1 MFHHTTPKKKPGRI
15 KPLSQLTAMVAP
27 EQLLLDDKRQ
37 ELLQKIADA
46 SAFEPSRYQTLGL
59 SLIHNFINYVQSL
72 PETSN
77 GYYASSC
84 GLLDHALNRT
94 EAALHIFRQF
104 IIEDDGI
111 SEAQK
116 QWLYALFS
124 ASILQGIGKLYIDYR
139 IELYD
144 SSGESIKTWHPL
156 LEELASA
163 GTHYDYQ
170 FTQEGDDDFR
180 RRLNILLA
188 RQLMPEDGFA
198 WIASHPEIL
207 RVWLA
212 LIHEDW
218 QSAGTLGAILIRADA
233 IAIQRYFS
241 EFLKTSGLRGGRMG
255 RISTFIDTTPESLA
269 DKERLI
275 GAEFIMWLMQEL
287 QAGRL
292 MVNKSPLFMVP
303 GGMLMSTDIFK
314 LFVREHP
321 EFKNW
326 QAVQNAFVSLE
337 LHSLGTN
344 GSVIS
349 RYEQSHTQ
357 NMISGV
363 VFSEYAIA
371 MPDKV
376 QVQNLNTGQV
386 SAKSATDLIYM
397 AQYPSNFIR
406 QQQYITPGGLQRL
419 SAAGEWRQAE
429 SPSSFLKPGSKQGV

>member
-1 MFHHTTPKKKPGRI
+1 MFHRTTPKKKPGRI
-15 KPLSQLTAMVAP
+15 KPLSQLTAMAEP
-27 EQLLLDDKRQ
+27 EQLLVDDKRQ
-37 ELLQKIADA
+37 ELLKKIADA
-46 SAFEPSRYQTLGL
+46 SALELPRYQRLCL
-59 SLIHNFINYVQSL
+59 SLIHNLIQYAQSL

-94 EAALHIFRQF
+94 EAALQLFRQF
-104 IIEDDGI
+104 IIQEDGF
-111 SEAQK
+111 SEEQK

-124 ASILQGIGKLYIDYR
+124 ASVLQGIGKLCIDYR
-139 IELYD
+139 IELYNP
-144 SSGESIKTWHPL
+144 SGEPVKLWNPL
-156 LEELASA
+156 LEDLASA

-170 FTQEGDDDFR
+170 FAQERDDDFR

-188 RQLMPEDGFA
+188 RQLMPADGFS

-241 EFLKTSGLRGGRMG
+241 EFLKGRGLRGGRMG

-287 QAGRL
+287 QAGHL
-292 MVNKSPLFMVP
+292 MVNKSPLYMVP

-326 QAVQNAFVSLE
+326 QAVQNAFLSLE
-337 LHSLGTN
+337 LHSLGAN

-357 NMISGV
+357 NMISGI
-363 VFSEYAIA
+363 VFSDYAIA

-376 QVQNLNTGQV
+376 QVHNLNTGQV

-419 SAAGEWRQAE
+419 TATGEWQQAE
-429 SPSSFLKPGSKQGV
+429 SHTSFLKPGSKQGV